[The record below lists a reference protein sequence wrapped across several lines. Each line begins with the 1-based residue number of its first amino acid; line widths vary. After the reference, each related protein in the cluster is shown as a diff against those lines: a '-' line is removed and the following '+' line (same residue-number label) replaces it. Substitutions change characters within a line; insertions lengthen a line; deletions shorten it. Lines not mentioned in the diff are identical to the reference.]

1 MCAQRRKILNV
12 ARNEAL
18 LKSRSSILE
27 GADYEV
33 VPALNILDV
42 QHACETHGAFDLVII
57 GYALPKGE
65 KRRVMLAVRQFCGR
79 VPMLELYS
87 HGTAAVDHEA
97 DEELASADEPD
108 VLLAKV
114 SEVLGKRRKKST
126 QHRSVSYPFF
136 RPLLRSPFKGLTQ
149 ILRLSGFS
157 IRKKLRPS

>member
-18 LKSRSSILE
+18 LKSRSAILE

-42 QHACETHGAFDLVII
+42 QHACETDGAFDLVII

-79 VPMLELYS
+79 VPILELYS
-87 HGTAAVDHEA
+87 HGTAPVDNEA

-114 SEVLGKRRKKST
+114 SEVLGKRRKKS
-126 QHRSVSYPFF
+126 RAAS
-136 RPLLRSPFKGLTQ
+136 
-149 ILRLSGFS
+149 
-157 IRKKLRPS
+157 